1 MSHFCTLV
9 RGDERGFGLDMITD
23 LGQLDNVVKDSSADL
38 QGLKRYDTIFSIN
51 KINVLGRGG
60 DAIKE
65 ILKRKELTSVEIG
78 VMRPVTIDLSLC
90 KYSIVSDSIVLLSM
104 QCSDKNILSCLFQI

>member
-1 MSHFCTLV
+1 
-9 RGDERGFGLDMITD
+9 MITD

-51 KINVLGRGG
+51 KINVLGKGG

-65 ILKRKELTSVEIG
+65 LLKRKTLTSVEIG
-78 VMRPVTIDLSLC
+78 VMRPMTIDSSLC
-90 KYSIVSDSIVLLSM
+90 KYSL
-104 QCSDKNILSCLFQI
+104 CQIIPRAR